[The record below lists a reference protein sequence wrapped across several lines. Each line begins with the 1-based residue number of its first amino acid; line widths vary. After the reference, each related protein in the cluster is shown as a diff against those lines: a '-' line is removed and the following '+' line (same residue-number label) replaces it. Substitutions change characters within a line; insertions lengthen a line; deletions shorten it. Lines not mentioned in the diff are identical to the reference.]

1 MIPVNILI
9 FNKNYEESEFF
20 HVLCQRY
27 GSVLTSSTLEKTSA
41 LARSTNLQVVVVDAE
56 LASYSSLKGLFR
68 DSTSIII
75 TGRDE
80 SRLKEVIKEWPST
93 RYADYQLISLQEQD
107 NSRFYRALKFAI
119 EHSQLRTEV
128 ENLKHSLELNDLKLK
143 EVYSEIKEIKN
154 FISESILKELEKRIS
169 IETKY
174 IRFKSEKQKIEKILR
189 NLYTANDVSNLL
201 DIVYDIKE
209 IVQAQGISL
218 YIIDENES
226 LGKYLK
232 PLVWDDAFL
241 SPSDFSKYIAL
252 IDSQDFAASAAHYG
266 QEINIS
272 ELSFDSRMSK
282 RYIEQLKTPLKS
294 ILVVPIMHDKDIIGV
309 IEVYNK
315 IVKGGIKKEG
325 FTREDQQILRELST
339 HISLAMTK
347 LNLIQYD
354 ALTGLLRPD
363 PFFEKVIQ
371 KIESQT
377 KRRQE
382 EGLFAMAMGDVD
394 WFKNYN
400 DRNGHEAGNKLLR
413 ELAQELKQSIRE
425 DDLICRYGGEEF
437 LFFLTGVNNIDE
449 ALLLTER
456 IRKNVEEHY
465 FEFEESQPRN
475 NLTMSFGVTI
485 FPKDK
490 AGFHP
495 TLTKNDLKLIANEAN
510 NAMAEA
516 KGKKISAFNLGEKPG
531 GIPTKNRVCAYSR
544 ERAGDESRTD
554 MIKSLKEIFF
564 KEKRKFERFYAATP
578 LVYKENDTHKVTKT
592 INLSIGGTKI
602 KSDAPLT
609 PGRTIDL
616 FIIVGNKASHLKG
629 EVVWSEKAGGDAYYT
644 GLKFRDLDFA
654 NRKILEDYF
663 SSLIKKR
670 NVPS

>member
-1 MIPVNILI
+1 MISANILI

-20 HVLCQRY
+20 HILCQRY
-27 GSVLTSSTLEKTSA
+27 GSVLTSATLEKTSA
-41 LARSTNLQVVVVDAE
+41 LAQSTKLQVVVVDAE
-56 LASYSSLKGLFR
+56 LASYSSLKGLFK

-80 SRLKEVIKEWPST
+80 NQLREITKEWPST
-93 RYADYQLISLQEQD
+93 RYVDYQVISLQERD

-128 ENLKHSLELNDLKLK
+128 ENLKNSLELNDQKLK
-143 EVYSEIKEIKN
+143 EVYVEIKEIKN
-154 FISESILKELEKRIS
+154 FISESVLKELEKRVS

-174 IRFKSEKQKIEKILR
+174 VRLKNERQKIEKILR
-189 NLYTANDVSNLL
+189 KLYTANDVSSLL
-201 DIVYDIKE
+201 DIVSDIKE
-209 IVQAQGISL
+209 IVLAQGISF
-218 YIIDENES
+218 YIIDKNES

-241 SPSDFSKYIAL
+241 SPPDYSKYSVL
-252 IDSQDFAASAAHYG
+252 IDSQDFAASAARFG
-266 QEINIS
+266 QEINIP
-272 ELSFDSRMSK
+272 ELSFDDRMSK
-282 RYIEQLKTPLKS
+282 RYIEQLKAPLKS

-315 IVKGGIKKEG
+315 TEKGNIRKEG
-325 FTREDQQILRELST
+325 FSKEDQQILRGLST
-339 HISLAMTK
+339 HVSLAMNK

-382 EGLFAMAMGDVD
+382 EGLFALVMGDVD

-400 DRNGHEAGNKLLR
+400 DRNGHEAGNRLLR
-413 ELAQELKQSIRE
+413 ELAQVLKQSIRE
-425 DDLICRYGGEEF
+425 DDLLCRYGGEEF

-490 AGFHP
+490 VHFHP
-495 TLTKNDLKLIANEAN
+495 TLTRNDLKLIANEAD

-516 KGKKISAFNLGEKPG
+516 KGKKISTSNLAEKSEALL
-531 GIPTKNRVCAYSR
+531 TKNKVCAYSR
-544 ERAGDESRTD
+544 ERAEEESRGD
-554 MIKSLKEIFF
+554 VIKSLREIFF
-564 KEKRKFERFYAATP
+564 KEKRKFERFHVAAP
-578 LVYKENDTHKVTKT
+578 LVYKENGTPKVTKT
-592 INLSIGGTKI
+592 INLSIGGAKI
-602 KSDAPLT
+602 KSEAPLS
-609 PGRTIDL
+609 PGKTIDL
-616 FIIVGNKASHLKG
+616 VIIVGNKESHLKG
-629 EVVWSEKAGGDAYYT
+629 DVVWSEKAGGDTYYS

-654 NRKILEDYF
+654 TQKILEDYF
-663 SSLIKKR
+663 SSLIKKG
-670 NVPS
+670 NMPS